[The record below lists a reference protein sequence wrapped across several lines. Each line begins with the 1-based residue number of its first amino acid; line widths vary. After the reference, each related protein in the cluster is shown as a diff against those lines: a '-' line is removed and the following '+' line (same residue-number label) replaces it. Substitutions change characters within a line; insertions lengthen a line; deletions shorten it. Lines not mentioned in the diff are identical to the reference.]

1 MGGGGG
7 HGPSPSNFSYS
18 FHGDPRA
25 TFAQFFGS
33 ANPFESFFNMGGMG
47 PQGSGRFFPE
57 GEEMDVDDPFINL
70 GFGGRQPGGTFR
82 SQSFNM
88 HGPGMTKDKV
98 QDPPIE
104 YDLHVSLED
113 VLSGDFKALQNYLIR
128 VPLFLM
134 KLNFRFNHVNNDS

>member
-7 HGPSPSNFSYS
+7 GGGGPGTSFTYS

-33 ANPFESFFNMGGMG
+33 SNPFESFFTMGGMG
-47 PQGSGRFFPE
+47 QQGGNRAFFQD
-57 GEEMDVDDPFINL
+57 GEEMDVDDPFSNF
-70 GFGGRQPGGTFR
+70 GFGGRNPGAFR

-88 HGPGMTKDKV
+88 HGPGMSKEKV

-104 YDLHVSLED
+104 YDLNVTLED
-113 VLSGDFKALQNYLIR
+113 VLKGEERKETISVL
-128 VPLFLM
+128 
-134 KLNFRFNHVNNDS
+134 